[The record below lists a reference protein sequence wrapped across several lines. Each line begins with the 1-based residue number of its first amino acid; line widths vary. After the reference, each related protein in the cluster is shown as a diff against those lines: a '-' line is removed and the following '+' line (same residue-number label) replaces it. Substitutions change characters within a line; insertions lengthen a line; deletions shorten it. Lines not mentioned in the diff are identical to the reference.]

1 MSFLTSADYGLQIRQ
16 ELRDLVT
23 DGSSTLLDD
32 ASLAAQVE
40 MESYLRGR
48 YDVAKI
54 FTAPNAT
61 PAVPATGTSPAVP
74 AKPDQRNRQVVMYLV
89 DMALYHLHSR
99 QNPRNVPQIRQDRY
113 DHAINWLKMARKGE
127 LSVGLPELPATN
139 TDGTPNTD
147 TILPRGGSLP
157 KQRNTY

>member
-1 MSFLTSADYGLQIRQ
+1 MFLTADDYGLQIRT
-16 ELRDLVT
+16 EICDLVT
-23 DGSSTLLDD
+23 DGNSTLLE
-32 ASLAAQVE
+32 AAGLTAQTE

-48 YDVAKI
+48 YDVEAI
-54 FTAPNAT
+54 FTA
-61 PAVPATGTSPAVP
+61 SQAVP

-113 DHAINWLKMARKGE
+113 DHAISWLKMARKGE
-127 LSVGLPELPATN
+127 LSVGLPELPDTN
-139 TDGTPNTD
+139 ADGSPNTD

>member
-23 DGSSTLLDD
+23 DGSSTLLND
-32 ASLAAQVE
+32 AGLAAQVE

-48 YDVAKI
+48 YDVTKI

-61 PAVPATGTSPAVP
+61 PAVPANGSTPAVP
-74 AKPDQRNRQVVMYLV
+74 AKPDMRNRQVVMYLV

-113 DHAINWLKMARKGE
+113 DHAISWLKMARKGE
-127 LSVGLPELPATN
+127 LSVGLPELPDTN
-139 TDGTPNTD
+139 ADGSPNND

>member
-1 MSFLTSADYGLQIRQ
+1 MFLTADDYGLQIRT
-16 ELRDLVT
+16 EIRDLVT
-23 DGSSTLLDD
+23 DGSSTLLEM
-32 ASLAAQVE
+32 AGLTAQTE

-48 YDVAKI
+48 YDVDAI
-54 FTAPNAT
+54 FTAPNAVVG
-61 PAVPATGTSPAVP
+61 VPATGTTAAVA

-113 DHAINWLKMARKGE
+113 DHAISWLRMARKGE
-127 LSVGLPELPATN
+127 LSVGLPELPDTN
-139 TDGTPNTD
+139 ADGSPNTD
-147 TILPRGGSLP
+147 TILPRGSSLP